1 MGVVSRQAVGEI
13 DDVAE
18 RAIRYCEWWADYILP
33 EREGCVYCYEGSPQ
47 PCAGHTWEEKYII
60 ARTWVGE
67 APDQQFD

>member
-1 MGVVSRQAVGEI
+1 MGVVSRQAVREI

-18 RAIRYCEWWADYILP
+18 RAIRYYEWWADYILP

-47 PCAGHTWEEKYII
+47 PCAGHAREEKYII

-67 APDQQFD
+67 ALDQQFD